1 MKGSVSRW
9 PLEIIE
15 PSELGFDP
23 DRLKRIDQLI
33 ERFVAAG
40 EISGG
45 VTVVARHNGLAQLG
59 VYGRADI
66 EHDKPMRDDTLF
78 RIYSMT
84 KPITSVAAL
93 LLFEESRFL
102 LDEPVKQYLPEFAD
116 VRVKVVRP
124 DGTEALIPPRRDVTI
139 HDLLT
144 HLGGLSYQSAME
156 ARRAGTPLAEFVRR
170 YAQRPLVSHPGER
183 WNYSA
188 GVEVLA
194 RLIEVLSGLS
204 LDAFFEERIF
214 RPLNMTDT
222 HFLVPPEKMDRLATL
237 YAVDADGQLTP
248 KEPEIAICPYTPPKP
263 GETRFLSGGG
273 GLVSSASDYLRF
285 CLMLLNGGSW
295 DGVRLLSRKTVE
307 LMTADHLPPGHPPI
321 EPYKL
326 GFGLGVSV
334 LRRLGEK
341 QGLGSV
347 GEFGWGGIASTE
359 AWVDPAEDLIA
370 IVMFQVI
377 PAARSNLTKLFKHAV
392 YQAIAD

>member
-9 PLEIIE
+9 PLEIVE

-23 DRLKRIDQLI
+23 ARLKRVDQLVEGFI
-33 ERFVAAG
+33 AAG

-66 EHDKPMRDDTLF
+66 ERDIPMRDDTLF

-84 KPITSVAAL
+84 KPITSVATL
-93 LLFEESRFL
+93 MLFEECRFL

-116 VRVKVVRP
+116 VRVKVRRP
-124 DGTEALIPPRRDVTI
+124 DGTEELIPPRRDITI

-144 HLGGLSYQSAME
+144 HLGGLSYESAME
-156 ARRAGTPLAEFVRR
+156 ARRTGMPLEEFVRR

-188 GVEVLA
+188 GAEVLA
-194 RLIEVLSGLS
+194 RLIEVVSGRP
-204 LDAFFEERIF
+204 LDVFFEERIF
-214 RPLNMTDT
+214 RPLGMTDT
-222 HFLVPPEKMDRLATL
+222 FFLVPPEKMDRLASL
-237 YAVDADGQLTP
+237 YVLEENGRLRL
-248 KEPEIAICPYTPPKP
+248 KEPDVAIRPYTPPGP

-273 GLVSSASDYLRF
+273 GLVSSAGDYLRF
-285 CLMLLNGGSW
+285 CLMLLNEGSW

-307 LMTADHLPPGHPPI
+307 LMRSDHLPPGHPPI
-321 EPYKL
+321 APCKS

-334 LRRLGEK
+334 VRSPGET
-341 QGLGSV
+341 QGLASV
-347 GEFGWGGIASTE
+347 GEFGWAGIASTE
-359 AWVDPAEDLIA
+359 AWVDPKEDLIA
-370 IVMFQVI
+370 IAMFQVI
-377 PAARSNLTKLFKHAV
+377 PAGRRNHTRLFKHAV
-392 YQAIAD
+392 YQAITD